1 MKNKKII
8 YLCKIINLL
17 FINIALIYIIKNCK
31 YNLMHPDGMAIN
43 SFFSLVYT
51 LIFGVFCIVYDVKT
65 INCIEKK
72 DIKLMILD
80 FIIISFYIMVIITA
94 VITLV
99 ERIF

>member
-1 MKNKKII
+1 MQ
-8 YLCKIINLL
+8 
-17 FINIALIYIIKNCK
+17 
-31 YNLMHPDGMAIN
+31 PDGMAIN

-51 LIFGVFCIVYDVKT
+51 LIFVVFCIVYDVKT
-65 INCIEKK
+65 INCIDKK
-72 DIKLMILD
+72 YIKLMILD